1 MAAYCC
7 VYYMDREGLKEGL
20 AYYRSGKVSFLNYE
34 LNDRSSWRESF
45 ALSYREFADSIKY
58 SVLQGL
64 IEPVVVPGLFLK
76 SNNVT
81 RC

>member
-1 MAAYCC
+1 
-7 VYYMDREGLKEGL
+7 MDKDGLKEGL
-20 AYYRSGKVSFLNYE
+20 ACYRSGKVSFLNHG
-34 LNDRSSWRESF
+34 LNDRPSWKESF

-64 IEPVVVPGLFLK
+64 LDPVVVPGLFLK

-81 RC
+81 HC